1 MMKRIY
7 TVEMNKLMV
16 GLAERAIPFSVS
28 YLFNGIQVVCDEW
41 DAICHDGS
49 YGHRD
54 GLLEIMGSIVK
65 INYDTVE
72 GGLTAQEI
80 LNRVDELRG

>member
-1 MMKRIY
+1 MKRIY

-16 GLAERAIPFSVS
+16 GLAERSIPFSVS
-28 YLFNGIQVVCDEW
+28 YLFHGMQVRCDKW

-49 YGHRD
+49 YGSRN

-65 INYDTVE
+65 IDYDTVE
-72 GGLTAQEI
+72 GYLTAQDV
-80 LNRVDELRG
+80 LDRVDELRG